1 MGIVLKNSMIIQK
14 TAIVGMGALGLL
26 YGEQIQ
32 KNLGKGHLSF
42 VMDSARYQRHKSE
55 TYTINGVPQDFALVD
70 AAEAT
75 PVDLIIVATKASGLE
90 SALDV
95 MAGLVAEHTI
105 ILSVMNGISSEQIL
119 AERFG
124 DQNLIYCVAIGMD
137 AMRDGHSLSYV
148 NQGKLQIGILKD
160 EQKPALAALGQFLD
174 RVGLAYSVEDDILHA
189 LWGKFLLNVGIN
201 QACMVY
207 ETTFGGALGTPQIF
221 AVMSAAMHEVITIA
235 EKEGV
240 HLTEQDFE
248 HYISVL
254 QTLKPDSCPSMRQDA
269 IARRTSEVELFAGTV
284 LQLAAK
290 HQVPVPVNAFFY
302 QRIQELEAGYT
313 KRYNT

>member
-1 MGIVLKNSMIIQK
+1 MEIHKV
-14 TAIVGMGALGLL
+14 AIVGMGALGLM

-32 KNLGKGHLSF
+32 KSLGKDHISF
-42 VMDSARYQRHKSE
+42 VMDSARYQHHKAE
-55 TYTINGVPQDFALVD
+55 TYTVNGVPQDFVLVD

-75 PVDLIIVATKASGLE
+75 PVDLVIVATKASGLE

-95 MAGLVAEHTI
+95 MAGLVTEHTI
-105 ILSVMNGISSEQIL
+105 LISVMNGISSEQIL

-124 DQNLIYCVAIGMD
+124 DRNLVHCVAIGMD
-137 AMRDGHSLSYV
+137 AMRDGQTLNYI

-160 EQKPALAALGQFLD
+160 EQKPALAALCQFLD
-174 RVGLAYSVEDDILHA
+174 RVGLAYSVENDILHA

-207 ETTFGGALGTPQIF
+207 ETTYAGALTTPHIF
-221 AVMSAAMHEVITIA
+221 ETMSAAMHEVITIA
-235 EKEGV
+235 AKEGI

-248 HYISVL
+248 QYIKIL
-254 QTLKPDSCPSMRQDA
+254 HTLKPDGYPSMRQDA
-269 IARRTSEVELFAGTV
+269 LARRKSEVELFAGTV

-290 HQVPVPVNAFFY
+290 HQVPAPANTFFY
-302 QRIQELEAGYT
+302 QRIQELEAGY
-313 KRYNT
+313 KN

>member
-1 MGIVLKNSMIIQK
+1 MNIHK

-26 YGEQIQ
+26 YAEQIQ
-32 KNLGKGHLSF
+32 KTLGKDQISF
-42 VMDSARYQRHKSE
+42 VMDSARYQRHQSE
-55 TYTINGVPQDFALVD
+55 RYTINGVPQDFALVD
-70 AAEAT
+70 AAEAK
-75 PVDLIIVATKASGLE
+75 PVDLVIVATKASGLA

-95 MAGLVAEHTI
+95 MAGLVAEQTI

-119 AERFG
+119 AARFG
-124 DQNLIYCVAIGMD
+124 DRNLVHCVAIGMD
-137 AMRDGHSLSYV
+137 AMRDGPSLSYA

-160 EQKPALAALGQFLD
+160 EQKPALAALCKFLD
-174 RVGLAYSVEDDILHA
+174 QAGLAYSVEADILHA

-207 ETTFGGALGTPQIF
+207 ETTFGGALNTPQIF

-235 EKEGV
+235 EKEGN
-240 HLTEQDFE
+240 HLTEQDFA

-269 IARRTSEVELFAGTV
+269 LARRKSEVELFAGTV
-284 LQLAAK
+284 LQLAAR
-290 HQVPVPVNAFFY
+290 HQVSAPANAFFY
-302 QRIQELEAGYT
+302 QRIQEMETGYL
-313 KRYNT
+313 

>member
-1 MGIVLKNSMIIQK
+1 MIIQK

-32 KNLGKGHLSF
+32 KTLGKDHLCF
-42 VMDSARYQRHKSE
+42 VMDSARYQRHKAE
-55 TYTINGVPQDFALVD
+55 TYTINGVPQDFTLLD
-70 AAEAT
+70 ASQAT
-75 PVDLIIVATKASGLE
+75 PVDLVIVATKASGL
-90 SALDV
+90 AAAMDV

-105 ILSVMNGISSEQIL
+105 IISVMNGISSEQFL

-124 DQNLIYCVAIGMD
+124 DRNLVYCVAIGMD

-148 NQGKLQIGILKD
+148 NQGKLQIGILKE
-160 EQKPALAALGQFLD
+160 EQQPALTALCQFLN
-174 RVGLAYSVEDDILHA
+174 RVGLAYTVEDDILHA

-201 QACMVY
+201 QTCMVY
-207 ETTFGGALGTPQIF
+207 ETTYAGALNTPHIF
-221 AVMSAAMHEVITIA
+221 ATMSAAMHEVITIA
-235 EKEGV
+235 EKEGI

-248 HYISVL
+248 QYITVL
-254 QTLKPDSCPSMRQDA
+254 RTLKPDGYPSMRQDA
-269 IARRTSEVELFAGTV
+269 LARRMSEVELFAGTV

-290 HQVPVPVNAFFY
+290 HQVPTPANAFFY
-302 QRIQELEAGYT
+302 QRIQELEAGYS